1 MPLLLRSAPVDLIYT
16 ETLFAAGQEALTQG
30 ATESAYSLLA
40 ASEQLGAVSG
50 AWQTERSEMFE
61 LELTLVG
68 CVRSQ
73 TTGRPRTPML
83 SLTSARSTF

>member
-16 ETLFAAGQEALTQG
+16 ETLYAAGQEALTQG
-30 ATESAYSLLA
+30 ATESAYDLLA

-50 AWQTERSEMFE
+50 AWQTERAEMFE

-68 CVRSQ
+68 CVR
-73 TTGRPRTPML
+73 
-83 SLTSARSTF
+83 AR